1 MINFINSR
9 NLEVSKV
16 SIKYLYNP
24 DDHQLYFIGLR
35 DLIIIP
41 KAGNF
46 SNIYSATINFH
57 KELAK
62 FPDLKDLT
70 LREIEDMKH
79 QLDPILPISTPKLP
93 NPTKTSINCSK
104 KLALIL
110 RSSNCCG
117 DFCGCVFGNFAKGGL
132 EELEE
137 ANCYGAKEL
146 SGLLREDFSQQS
158 FEISTNLLQRARGL
172 TNRLPELFQK
182 YKITNKGN
190 NNNDSVKFRVRHKNE
205 YRLVKVCRNCYL
217 IYSLLT
223 REFEPKDQKILNPL
237 LKKTSKE
244 SISKMTGN
252 ELRNASLGLGF
263 SSRSFSLNKCF
274 FYPER
279 KQQKQQPKSY
289 INQTINLYKNT
300 MLTRKGEVSL
310 DGMFLDKTSPNA
322 QSSALRSPARESLFG
337 NPGRKSFLIAVHI
350 F

>member
-104 KLALIL
+104 KLASIL

-146 SGLLREDFSQQS
+146 TGLLREDFSQQS
-158 FEISTNLLQRARGL
+158 FEISSNLLQRARGL
-172 TNRLPELFQK
+172 ANRLPELFQK
-182 YKITNKGN
+182 YKITNKGT
-190 NNNDSVKFRVRHKNE
+190 NNDNVKFRVRHKNE
-205 YRLVKVCRNCYL
+205 YKLVKVCRNCYL

-223 REFEPKDQKILNPL
+223 REFEHSDQKILNPL

-244 SISKMTGN
+244 SISKMAGN

-274 FYPER
+274 FYPE
-279 KQQKQQPKSY
+279 KKLHKEQPKFY
-289 INQTINLYKNT
+289 INQTVNLYKNT